1 MFMNLHQDTN
11 GRYFFL
17 AIAFLVDIDPSF
29 IVIISIMSF
38 YHVIASVNVLLK
50 GFSFHKRISFLFER
64 VMMSQQI
71 LLLYIV
77 VNEIMMF
84 IFSFFR
90 LFTADKSFVKFIVLF
105 NHLKF
110 KFATSSEL
118 TMVMMVVRDF
128 LNKIFLNPSCPPFL
142 TQLYRKFL

>member
-1 MFMNLHQDTN
+1 
-11 GRYFFL
+11 
-17 AIAFLVDIDPSF
+17 
-29 IVIISIMSF
+29 MSF